1 MKKWI
6 AILALCLP
14 VLACT
19 FDESQ
24 LRTAEG
30 SVAGADARLAA
41 DSLLIADTGS
51 GVVPDAFSVV
61 DRVFAQDTPCT
72 QDAPTG
78 VTAMADNRRVTLAW
92 KAAAGAV
99 SYSILRS
106 TTTGVGYL
114 DVGAV
119 VATVP
124 TAAFVDNDTSLV
136 NGTRYYYVVNASN
149 GVCAS
154 PDSVEV
160 SAVPFAP
167 DAGTPVV
174 DAALV
179 VDTRPA
185 VVPDAGP
192 ATCPDLAMNSYNTTP
207 CSVSVGTAMCY
218 QASIV
223 DGGVV
228 GPCLRVIPG
237 TGTLRW
243 YVPDCSQCAGLG
255 P

>member
-114 DVGAV
+114 DVG
-119 VATVP
+119 P
-124 TAAFVDNDTSLV
+124 TAEPGPRTLL
-136 NGTRYYYVVNASN
+136 SN
-149 GVCAS
+149 RGRKNR
-154 PDSVEV
+154 
-160 SAVPFAP
+160 
-167 DAGTPVV
+167 
-174 DAALV
+174 
-179 VDTRPA
+179 RPRC
-185 VVPDAGP
+185 G
-192 ATCPDLAMNSYNTTP
+192 LLLFLYFN
-207 CSVSVGTAMCY
+207 
-218 QASIV
+218 
-223 DGGVV
+223 
-228 GPCLRVIPG
+228 LRDQQIRG
-237 TGTLRW
+237 RR
-243 YVPDCSQCAGLG
+243 
-255 P
+255 

>member
-167 DAGTPVV
+167 ELTVWE
-174 DAALV
+174 
-179 VDTRPA
+179 
-185 VVPDAGP
+185 VVPVKVPFAP
-192 ATCPDLAMNSYNTTP
+192 AEYVRVYVGAVKAKLAVTVIFPVTF
-207 CSVSVGTAMCY
+207 VSVRGF
-218 QASIV
+218 
-223 DGGVV
+223 VV
-228 GPCLRVIPG
+228 ERSLQF
-237 TGTLRW
+237 TK
-243 YVPDCSQCAGLG
+243 
-255 P
+255 